1 MDETPGSVGTT
12 SSLSL
17 RLGQALFS
25 SASLLFM
32 SVGVEFYSYTAFW
45 YCRYCRLRLLVHL
58 LLLPSK
64 ILWTIPAI
72 NFDGI
77 LILVSDC
84 LIISLQLVACCFLQA
99 SEMADFTVRRLQ
111 QGHTRIKTVPI
122 AVTPEGFWCCP
133 SPAAIEK
140 NLKNR
145 NHQDKR
151 KTASPPRSK
160 ASSIQRSSLPPV
172 DKRLVSAPLTSK
184 LADDDHSHLNSATA
198 ASISSNSVDRP
209 QMQSSETKQRK
220 IYASFGRP
228 ETSDMKVTLHGKEGS
243 SMRMSVHRNVLA
255 EHSSFFADKLS
266 RLSPASQVEIAD
278 CEDVEIF
285 LEVVGLMYCKEI
297 KCRLIK
303 RSLSRVLRIL
313 KVAESLGFHACI
325 ESCLDYLE
333 AVPWVEEEEEQ
344 NVISSVRHL
353 RDDSYGVGPIL
364 NRVASD
370 PSNPPTDTLAQIMDL
385 VLGSSEDRAR
395 REMKSLVLNLLKE
408 SDRDGSVGIC
418 TETLYGSCRHCLE
431 SLLNLFRCAS
441 EPGFSHE
448 PLGSRDRVVRRI
460 SLEVDNLL
468 WLVEILAVRHAAD
481 EFASIWASQDELAEL
496 HSKLPTMARHQ
507 VSCVTSRL
515 FVAIGNREMLPPKE
529 TRKLLLRVW
538 LQPLIDDY
546 GWLRR
551 GSSRSFDRHAVEEGI
566 DRTITTLPLEEQQS
580 VLLSWLRSFL
590 KVGDDCPNLRGA
602 FEVWWR
608 RTFTMPYV
616 EHLEGSFRSEKAGG

>member
-1 MDETPGSVGTT
+1 ME
-12 SSLSL
+12 
-17 RLGQALFS
+17 
-25 SASLLFM
+25 
-32 SVGVEFYSYTAFW
+32 
-45 YCRYCRLRLLVHL
+45 
-58 LLLPSK
+58 
-64 ILWTIPAI
+64 
-72 NFDGI
+72 
-77 LILVSDC
+77 
-84 LIISLQLVACCFLQA
+84 
-99 SEMADFTVRRLQ
+99 
-111 QGHTRIKTVPI
+111 
-122 AVTPEGFWCCP
+122 
-133 SPAAIEK
+133 
-140 NLKNR
+140 KNR
-145 NHQDKR
+145 NHQGRR
-151 KTASPPRSK
+151 KTATPPRSK

-172 DKRLVSAPLTSK
+172 DKRLASAPLRSK
-184 LADDDHSHLNSATA
+184 LADDDRIHLNSATA

-209 QMQSSETKQRK
+209 QLQRIETKQRK

-228 ETSDMKVTLHGKEGS
+228 ETSDMIVTLHGKEGS
-243 SMRMSVHRNVLA
+243 SVRMSVHRNILT

-266 RLSPASQVEIAD
+266 RLSPASEVEIAD
-278 CEDVEIF
+278 CEDMEIY

-313 KVAESLGFHACI
+313 KVRNVAESLGFHACI
-325 ESCLDYLE
+325 KSCLDYLE

-344 NVISSVRHL
+344 NVISSIRHL

-370 PSNPPTDTLAQIMDL
+370 PSNPPTDALAQIMDL
-385 VLGSSEDRAR
+385 VLGSSEDRGR

-408 SDRDGSVGIC
+408 SDGDGSVGIC
-418 TETLYGSCRHCLE
+418 TETLYGSCRRCLE
-431 SLLNLFRCAS
+431 SLLSLFTCAS

-448 PLGSRDRVVRRI
+448 SLGSRDRVVRQI

-515 FVAIGNREMLPPKE
+515 FVAIGNGEMLPPTE

-608 RTFTMPYV
+608 RAFARPHV
-616 EHLEGSFRSEKAGG
+616 EHLEGSFRSEKAVGGR

>member
-1 MDETPGSVGTT
+1 MIVPEIP
-12 SSLSL
+12 
-17 RLGQALFS
+17 
-25 SASLLFM
+25 
-32 SVGVEFYSYTAFW
+32 E
-45 YCRYCRLRLLVHL
+45 LV
-58 LLLPSK
+58 
-64 ILWTIPAI
+64 
-72 NFDGI
+72 
-77 LILVSDC
+77 
-84 LIISLQLVACCFLQA
+84 LQ
-99 SEMADFTVRRLQ
+99 
-111 QGHTRIKTVPI
+111 
-122 AVTPEGFWCCP
+122 
-133 SPAAIEK
+133 
-140 NLKNR
+140 
-145 NHQDKR
+145 
-151 KTASPPRSK
+151 
-160 ASSIQRSSLPPV
+160 
-172 DKRLVSAPLTSK
+172 
-184 LADDDHSHLNSATA
+184 
-198 ASISSNSVDRP
+198 
-209 QMQSSETKQRK
+209 
-220 IYASFGRP
+220 
-228 ETSDMKVTLHGKEGS
+228 
-243 SMRMSVHRNVLA
+243 
-255 EHSSFFADKLS
+255 
-266 RLSPASQVEIAD
+266 
-278 CEDVEIF
+278 
-285 LEVVGLMYCKEI
+285 
-297 KCRLIK
+297 
-303 RSLSRVLRIL
+303 
-313 KVAESLGFHACI
+313 VAESLGFHACI

-344 NVISSVRHL
+344 NVISSIRHL
-353 RDDSYGVGPIL
+353 RDDSYGVSPIL

-370 PSNPPTDTLAQIMDL
+370 PSNPPIDTLAQIIDL
-385 VLGSSEDRAR
+385 VLGSSEDRGR

-408 SDRDGSVGIC
+408 SDSDGSVGIC

-448 PLGSRDRVVRRI
+448 SLGSRDRVVRRI

-529 TRKLLLRVW
+529 TRKLLLHVW

-608 RTFTMPYV
+608 RTFTMPHV
-616 EHLEGSFRSEKAGG
+616 EHLEGSFRSDKAGGGRGCLDA